1 MKPWILKVFRART
14 SPEAID
20 LVSRLLEYTPSARIT
35 PLQVLFHII
44 ATNSWRYW
52 KFNLRRART
61 HSSTNCASRAPSCQA
76 AGSSPFSSTSPNRW
90 GEMESKR
97 WTFEILSSLNLQLI
111 ELIFSGTEN
120 SAFPQFSTCPSSS
133 SGLTICSCCW
143 WSLMFR
149 CLYLGSFNFNL
160 KCMVL
165 KTFAKGASESA
176 TETPAAPAPEADK
189 QVGLPS
195 LDWILD

>member
-52 KFNLRRART
+52 KFNVRRART

-90 GEMESKR
+90 GEMDVWGWCRNSIFLEPSTDRTDFFRNWK
-97 WTFEILSSLNLQLI
+97 FSLPSILNLSQLI
-111 ELIFSGTEN
+111 FRFNHLFLLLMKSYVSLFVFGEL
-120 SAFPQFSTCPSSS
+120 
-133 SGLTICSCCW
+133 
-143 WSLMFR
+143 
-149 CLYLGSFNFNL
+149 
-160 KCMVL
+160 
-165 KTFAKGASESA
+165 
-176 TETPAAPAPEADK
+176 
-189 QVGLPS
+189 
-195 LDWILD
+195 